1 MTEALIALIALT
13 LMEIVLG
20 IDNIVFISILTA
32 KLPLA
37 QQSSGRRIGLLLA
50 LGTRLLLL
58 SCIFWI
64 AQLTSPV
71 ITLSEW
77 LPMEGV
83 KSYFHSRHGAGH
95 AAHGGQVTPGEQ
107 ATSQSDPSQRSDDRA
122 AVGRPLTEEA
132 GAETPPARFDQEAWD
147 EFDGVSWRD
156 LILIVGGLFLLYN
169 SVREIH
175 HEVEGDAQ
183 GADKVP
189 KQVSFSSV
197 LIQIAI
203 MDVVFSLDS
212 VITAVGMANQLWVM
226 FAAVILAVAVMILFA
241 NQVGNFVDRNPTV
254 RMLALNFLLLIGVML
269 VAEGVGTPIN
279 KGYIYFAMSFSLLV
293 EAFNIRV
300 RAKVSS

>member
-1 MTEALIALIALT
+1 MFEALVALVALS

-32 KLPLA
+32 KLPVA
-37 QQSSGRRIGLLLA
+37 QQSAGRKLGLLLA
-50 LGTRLLLL
+50 LGTRILLL

-71 ITLSEW
+71 FTLSNW
-77 LPMEGV
+77 LPVEVLKG
-83 KSYFHSRHGAGH
+83 YFTESPRSELHGGLERVTPDIDNH
-95 AAHGGQVTPGEQ
+95 AAGGN
-107 ATSQSDPSQRSDDRA
+107 TSENSGTDGTLENSSLEFHEPK
-122 AVGRPLTEEA
+122 AV
-132 GAETPPARFDQEAWD
+132 FDQEAWD

-156 LILIVGGLFLLYN
+156 LILMAGGLFLIYN

-175 HEVEGDAQ
+175 HEVEGGSHDSQ
-183 GADKVP
+183 TP
-189 KQVSFSSV
+189 EKQVQFWRV
-197 LIQIAI
+197 LTQIAV

-226 FAAVILAVAVMILFA
+226 ISAVVLAVLVMIVFA
-241 NQVGNFVDRNPTV
+241 DQVGNFVDRHPTV

-279 KGYIYFAMSFSLLV
+279 KGYIYFAMAFSLLV
-293 EAFNIRV
+293 EAFNIRI
-300 RAKVSS
+300 RTKQA

>member
-1 MTEALIALIALT
+1 M
-13 LMEIVLG
+13 
-20 IDNIVFISILTA
+20 
-32 KLPLA
+32 
-37 QQSSGRRIGLLLA
+37 
-50 LGTRLLLL
+50 
-58 SCIFWI
+58 
-64 AQLTSPV
+64 
-71 ITLSEW
+71 
-77 LPMEGV
+77 
-83 KSYFHSRHGAGH
+83 
-95 AAHGGQVTPGEQ
+95 
-107 ATSQSDPSQRSDDRA
+107 
-122 AVGRPLTEEA
+122 
-132 GAETPPARFDQEAWD
+132 
-147 EFDGVSWRD
+147 
-156 LILIVGGLFLLYN
+156 ILIVGGLFLLYN

-175 HEVEGDAQ
+175 HEVDGDAQ
-183 GADKVP
+183 AAEQVP
-189 KQVSFSSV
+189 KQVRFSSV

-226 FAAVILAVAVMILFA
+226 FTAVILAVAVMILFA